1 MGHLCHW
8 YFASKRYRE
17 KVSSPSESVCT
28 PVCTPE
34 TSPCELRGRGLDTNA
49 DGLCDKVATTAA
61 RTRTATDDADMPTD
75 DFIILFDLKCV
86 TTTRVLFSC
95 LFLTKYVVMISVHH
109 ALRLVASMCTIDSDR
124 ITALHTFR
132 N

>member
-8 YFASKRYRE
+8 SFASKRYRE

-28 PVCTPE
+28 PICTPE

-75 DFIILFDLKCV
+75 DFIILFDLKYV
-86 TTTRVLFSC
+86 TTTYYESTFFLFILDEVRGDDFCASC
-95 LFLTKYVVMISVHH
+95 FTTRS
-109 ALRLVASMCTIDSDR
+109 
-124 ITALHTFR
+124 
-132 N
+132 